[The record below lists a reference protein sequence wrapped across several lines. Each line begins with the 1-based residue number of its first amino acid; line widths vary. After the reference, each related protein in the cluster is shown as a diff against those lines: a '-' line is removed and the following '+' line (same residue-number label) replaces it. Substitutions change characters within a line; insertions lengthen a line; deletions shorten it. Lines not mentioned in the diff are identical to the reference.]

1 MKPVNTETSGF
12 RLFNIAYLFTVICLG
27 FLLIVI
33 FAPYIL
39 DEEYPRLS
47 RLVIS
52 DSATTWTAAHQALQ
66 PMGFS
71 KQDYWSG
78 LPFPLR
84 GDLPTPR
91 TEPRSSAL
99 QANSLLSMSPEKS
112 HISIYPIFCSLYLS
126 QRRKESCKFRGFSFL
141 GHYPF
146 HCVLINQ
153 HLFATSVF
161 CIIVSVMAQGH

>member
-52 DSATTWTAAHQALQ
+52 DSATTWTAAH
-66 PMGFS
+66 
-71 KQDYWSG
+71 
-78 LPFPLR
+78 
-84 GDLPTPR
+84 
-91 TEPRSSAL
+91 
-99 QANSLLSMSPEKS
+99 
-112 HISIYPIFCSLYLS
+112 
-126 QRRKESCKFRGFSFL
+126 
-141 GHYPF
+141 
-146 HCVLINQ
+146 
-153 HLFATSVF
+153 
-161 CIIVSVMAQGH
+161 